1 VSDAKT
7 KTVPPKAAASALDED
22 LAPGERA
29 RLVARYG
36 RQFLAG
42 ETIFRE
48 GEPAQDAFL
57 LQEGRVRLLKRVR
70 MVERSL
76 MVLKAGDLFGESAL
90 LDAAARNSTAVALT
104 DGVALAL
111 DRGTFRS
118 VLVNYPS
125 VAVRVMEQLVRRVRD
140 AEDQIEIMLL
150 RDAQYKIVSALLKLA
165 QRAGQAGEVAELAV
179 SPVELATR
187 VGLDVDTVKRNVTR
201 LREQQYVRISGER
214 IEIPDLDALRRLYVL
229 LGTKDELGG

>member
-1 VSDAKT
+1 MLDDDLG
-7 KTVPPKAAASALDED
+7 AA
-22 LAPGERA
+22 ERA
-29 RLVARYG
+29 RLVARFG
-36 RQFLAG
+36 RQFMAG
-42 ETIFRE
+42 EAVFRE

-76 MVLKAGDLFGESAL
+76 MVLKPGDLFGESAL

-111 DRGTFRS
+111 DQGTFRS
-118 VLVNYPS
+118 LLVNYPS
-125 VAVRVMEQLVRRVRD
+125 VAIRVMEQLVRRVRD

-165 QRAGQAGEVAELAV
+165 QRADARGTGAELAV
-179 SPVELATR
+179 SPVELAVR
-187 VGLDVDTVKRNVTR
+187 VGLDVDTVKRNVAR
-201 LREQQYVRISGER
+201 LREQSYVRIVGER

-229 LGTKDELGG
+229 LGTKDELQGER